1 MSAADARDLATL
13 DWLGSCAER
22 GATRHGCFAPN
33 YSAPAARSPTMRAP
47 TSAEDWSDGFVEPG
61 VPSIYLLALLGPRLP
76 QRGWL
81 RRSVTATRATKSIP
95 GRSLG

>member
-47 TSAEDWSDGFVEPG
+47 TSAED
-61 VPSIYLLALLGPRLP
+61 
-76 QRGWL
+76 
-81 RRSVTATRATKSIP
+81 
-95 GRSLG
+95 